1 MLSEIHIQPTDEISV
16 LNVME
21 YKFLTLQHKTD
32 SGRVVDL
39 YISNQHYFKCC
50 KDLKNANLEIIRIK
64 IFHQKLK
71 SFLVCTIYQPPEHL
85 KHLYENFAK
94 LFNDMFSLAMR
105 SFKGLI
111 LLRDINVSYLVK
123 DDQNKM
129 KYVISS
135 HGIEQLIKQPT
146 RFDLTLKISMLIDI
160 IGTNNESNFLYSHVI
175 PLFIGDHDMV
185 GCLHKI
191 NCKKFV
197 PCSIICRDYSKYD
210 PESFCIDIKNSN
222 INLPDQLKNVNKPW
236 GPLYAI
242 LLDIFNMHVP
252 AKKRKLKLRANQV
265 LAHF

>member
-32 SGRVVDL
+32 SGRVVGL

-71 SFLVCTIYQPPEHL
+71 SFFVCTIYQPPEHL
-85 KHLYENFAK
+85 KHLHENFAK
-94 LFNDMFSLAMR
+94 LFNMFSLAVR

-111 LLRDINVSYLVK
+111 LLRDINVNYLVK

-129 KYVISS
+129 KYAISS
-135 HGIEQLIKQPT
+135 NGIEQLIKQPT
-146 RFDLTLKISMLIDI
+146 RFDLTHKISMLIDI

-222 INLPDQLKNVNKPW
+222 INLPDQFKNVNKPW
-236 GPLYAI
+236 GPLNAI

>member
-1 MLSEIHIQPTDEISV
+1 
-16 LNVME
+16 
-21 YKFLTLQHKTD
+21 
-32 SGRVVDL
+32 
-39 YISNQHYFKCC
+39 
-50 KDLKNANLEIIRIK
+50 
-64 IFHQKLK
+64 
-71 SFLVCTIYQPPEHL
+71 
-85 KHLYENFAK
+85 
-94 LFNDMFSLAMR
+94 MFSLAMR

-111 LLRDINVSYLVK
+111 LLRDINVNYLVK
-123 DDQNKM
+123 DNQNKM

-146 RFDLTLKISMLIDI
+146 RFDLTHTISMLIDI

-222 INLPDQLKNVNKPW
+222 INLPDQFKNVNKPW